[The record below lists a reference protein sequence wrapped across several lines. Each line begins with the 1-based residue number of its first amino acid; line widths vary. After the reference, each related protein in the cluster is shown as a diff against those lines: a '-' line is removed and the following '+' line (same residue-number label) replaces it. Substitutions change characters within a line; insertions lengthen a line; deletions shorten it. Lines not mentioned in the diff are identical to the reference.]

1 MTKSLTKQWLS
12 GMKALWQPPVQ
23 SLSRE
28 LAAASAPLAE
38 LFESVAEPAPAPAAR
53 QASRVRPR
61 DADWAAGAWTR
72 AEFPL
77 PAVPGRRALS
87 LAYGLYIPP
96 THSARGLPLVVM
108 LHGCAQN
115 IDQFALGTRMN
126 LLADQHGFAVLYPEQ
141 SLLSHLHG
149 CWQWYDEN
157 EHAGL
162 GEARAVDELVGMLV
176 HRHGFD
182 ARRVHV
188 AGLSAGAGLA
198 SLLALHFPRRFASVA
213 LHSGPAFGEA
223 RNGVMAMDVMRR
235 GLHHTPAAVVD
246 GLFEPGS
253 HPGMPALII
262 HGTDD
267 AVVVP
272 QNGEQLAAQF
282 LRLNQMTDK
291 RGALRGGQRI
301 EAREGV
307 VASRDYRRG
316 DRSVVRLCMIEGL
329 GHAWSGGDDAAPF
342 HDAGSP
348 DASTMIWQ
356 FFRDAGPGAWSAR
369 A

>member
-1 MTKSLTKQWLS
+1 MTKSLTKKWLG
-12 GMKALWQPPVQ
+12 GMKTLWQPSVQ

-38 LFESVAEPAPAPAAR
+38 LFEPVAETATVPALRPL
-53 QASRVRPR
+53 SRVRPR
-61 DADWAAGAWTR
+61 EADWAAGAWTR
-72 AEFPL
+72 DEFPL
-77 PAVPGRRALS
+77 PMVPGRRATQ

-108 LHGCAQN
+108 LHGCGQN
-115 IDQFALGTRMN
+115 IDQFSLGTRMN

-149 CWQWYDEN
+149 CWQWYDAS

-162 GEARAVDELVGMLV
+162 GEARAVDELVAMLV

-198 SLLALHFPRRFASVA
+198 SLLALHFPQRFASVA

-223 RNGVMAMDVMRR
+223 RTGVMAMDVMRR
-235 GLHHTPAAVVD
+235 GLHLAPTTVVD
-246 GLFEPGS
+246 ALFEPGT

-272 QNGEQLAAQF
+272 KNGEQLAAEF

-301 EAREGV
+301 EAHEDG

-316 DRSVVRLCMIEGL
+316 KHSVVRLCMVEGL

-342 HDAGSP
+342 HDAAGP
-348 DASTMIWQ
+348 DASAMIWQ
-356 FFRDAGPGAWSAR
+356 FFRDAGPRPASSR